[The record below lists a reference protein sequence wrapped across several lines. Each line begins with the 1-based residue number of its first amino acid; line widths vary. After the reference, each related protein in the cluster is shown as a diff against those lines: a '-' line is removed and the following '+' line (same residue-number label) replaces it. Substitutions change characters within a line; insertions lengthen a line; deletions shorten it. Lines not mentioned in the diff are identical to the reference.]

1 MSKRLKEIE
10 DNIDSV
16 ISIMDI
22 QDLRRLLDNY
32 RRAFTR
38 SPVSGTAEI
47 ARIYK
52 KLEDKEKELTYGDR
66 R

>member
-38 SPVSGTAEI
+38 SPVSGAPEI

>member
-38 SPVSGTAEI
+38 SPVSGTPEI